1 MEKISDIIES
11 IANEK
16 NLKLD
21 AVRDRVITA
30 LTNTAKKI
38 YGEQY
43 EFYVE
48 PKSLQLFQKILI
60 VADDDER
67 LSEENEHY
75 IALSK
80 AQEQAEGVEVGDE
93 LTYEVQLE
101 NSGRTAFSIFNKELE
116 YHIQQLLEET
126 VFEKY
131 QKMVGQ
137 VVFGTAVRVDSEDNT
152 FVEIDEIRAFLPR
165 KNRIKGEKF
174 KVGEVVKAII
184 RRVYSDRNGIRMEL
198 TRTSPKFLIAL
209 LEAEVPEIK
218 DGYVEVVA
226 AARIPGER
234 AKIVLKSHNANVD
247 AVGAT
252 VGQKGVRINAVSKEL
267 HNENIDCIDF
277 CEEPALLITR
287 ALAPAIINSVKI
299 EVIKPE
305 NTDFDANEALSAALK
320 SSKNLGENAAENA
333 ENLGADGNSA
343 ENLNLK
349 SENLSKNSATS
360 ANLSENSAEN
370 LNLKDKNSAAAENLG
385 ENLNLKSEN
394 SPKNSK
400 EKAKSKTQDMPTKKA
415 IVTLNVEQKS
425 KAIGKNGINIR
436 LASMLTGYEIELK
449 ELGEKVMSNE
459 EAMKSLQNLFKD

>member
-21 AVRDRVITA
+21 AVRDRVIQA

-67 LSEENEHY
+67 LSEENEHF

-126 VFEKY
+126 IFDKY

-174 KVGEVVKAII
+174 KVGDAVKAII

-299 EVIKPE
+299 EAIKSE
-305 NTDFDANEALSAALK
+305 NASFDANEALSAALK
-320 SSKNLGENAAENA
+320 SSKNLGENAAENV
-333 ENLGADGNSA
+333 E
-343 ENLNLK
+343 
-349 SENLSKNSATS
+349 
-360 ANLSENSAEN
+360 
-370 LNLKDKNSAAAENLG
+370 NSAAAENLDENSAKNSAVAENLD

-394 SPKNSK
+394 SAASENLDENSAKNSK
-400 EKAKSKTQDMPTKKA
+400 EKAKAKTQEKPTKKA

-459 EAMKSLQNLFKD
+459 EAMKSLQSLFKE

>member
-21 AVRDRVITA
+21 AVRDRVIQA

-67 LSEENEHY
+67 LSEENEHF

-126 VFEKY
+126 IFDKY

-174 KVGEVVKAII
+174 KVGDVVKAII

-299 EVIKPE
+299 EAIKSE
-305 NTDFDANEALSAALK
+305 NASFDANEALSAALK
-320 SSKNLGENAAENA
+320 SSKNLGGNSAENA
-333 ENLGADGNSA
+333 ENSA
-343 ENLNLK
+343 AAENLDENLNLK
-349 SENLSKNSATS
+349 G
-360 ANLSENSAEN
+360 ENSAEN
-370 LNLKDKNSAAAENLG
+370 LNSKGENSVVVENLN

-394 SPKNSK
+394 SAKNSK
-400 EKAKSKTQDMPTKKA
+400 EKAKAKTQEKPTKKA

-459 EAMKSLQNLFKD
+459 EAMKSLQSLFKE

>member
-60 VADDDER
+60 VADEDER

-299 EVIKPE
+299 ELIKPE

-320 SSKNLGENAAENA
+320 SSKNLSENAAENA
-333 ENLGADGNSA
+333 ENSA
-343 ENLNLK
+343 ENLG
-349 SENLSKNSATS
+349 ENLNSKGGNSAAS
-360 ANLSENSAEN
+360 ANLSENSAQN
-370 LNLKDKNSAAAENLG
+370 LNSKGKNSAAAENLG

-400 EKAKSKTQDMPTKKA
+400 EKAKAKSPEQPTKKA

-459 EAMKSLQNLFKD
+459 EAMKSLQSLFKE

>member
-80 AQEQAEGVEVGDE
+80 AQEQADGVEVGDE

-333 ENLGADGNSA
+333 ENSAENLGENAENSAATENLGADGNSA

-349 SENLSKNSATS
+349 GENLSKNSAAST
-360 ANLSENSAEN
+360 NLSENSAQN

-394 SPKNSK
+394 SAKNSK
-400 EKAKSKTQDMPTKKA
+400 EKAKSKTQ
-415 IVTLNVEQKS
+415 
-425 KAIGKNGINIR
+425 
-436 LASMLTGYEIELK
+436 
-449 ELGEKVMSNE
+449 
-459 EAMKSLQNLFKD
+459 